1 MLRTITIGSC
11 VSVQGTYV
19 RALPD
24 GKIAVK
30 VGENVYAGRPVQA
43 MN

>member
-1 MLRTITIGSC
+1 MLRTITIGSS

-24 GKIAVK
+24 GRIIIRVDETTYT
-30 VGENVYAGRPVQA
+30 GLPVTRA
-43 MN
+43 A

>member
-1 MLRTITIGSC
+1 MLRTITMGSC

-30 VGENVYAGRPVQA
+30 VGQKVYEGRPIKA
-43 MN
+43 AA